1 MDEPRLDPDDTVK
14 YRKEVLGRL
23 RTMDKL
29 QREYS
34 DVDLRLKRTERDIVQ
49 MKQVLFGN
57 PDVAKLRD
65 GDRGGLVDLF
75 REGRIE
81 MKKCSKLVPFVKLL
95 VVLSFV
101 QIVRDVPPVIWKTLL
116 GIFK

>member
-1 MDEPRLDPDDTVK
+1 MAPTDFQPDDTVK

-23 RTMDKL
+23 RTVDKL

-34 DVDLRLKRTERDIVQ
+34 DVDRRIARTERDIVQ
-49 MKQVLFGN
+49 MKQVLFGD

-75 REGRIE
+75 REGRLE
-81 MKKCSKLVPFVKLL
+81 MKKISKLVPGVKLL
-95 VVLSFV
+95 IVLSFI
-101 QIVRDVPPVIWKTLL
+101 QIVRDVPPAVWKTLL
-116 GIFK
+116 GLFK